1 MNKMS
6 NSILML
12 VSVVFA
18 MLSGCSSTEKI
29 EDKVTER
36 VVASDFVLEV
46 TTPTVIGTGETM
58 KVKGTLKYT
67 GIKPVEVTHGKPII
81 RFSFSG
87 SNEERN
93 YTDVGYVTEF
103 KSGQVVEVEDEFMV
117 TKKGKQNLIVDMTAD
132 ISLTMNQLKFLL
144 SNFSY
149 SELSGR

>member
-1 MNKMS
+1 
-6 NSILML
+6 ML
-12 VSVVFA
+12 VSVVSA
-18 MLSGCSSTEKI
+18 MLSGCSSTEKL
-29 EDKVTER
+29 EDTVTER

-87 SNEERN
+87 SGEERN

-132 ISLTMNQLKFLL
+132 ISLTMNPIAILVK
-144 SNFSY
+144 
-149 SELSGR
+149 

>member
-132 ISLTMNQLKFLL
+132 ISLTMNPIEILV
-144 SNFSY
+144 
-149 SELSGR
+149 E